1 MIEKICPVQYSEDIT
16 GSWKPIH
23 TAAEYGQLEVLKYIF
38 NQIDDKAP
46 KTHDGQVPLH
56 RAVKG
61 DILENCEFLIN
72 NVSDIDPVD
81 KYGFTPLHRAVL
93 QEHLPMCHLL
103 LESGANKSFRTAG

>member
-1 MIEKICPVQYSEDIT
+1 MALFTTIEKICPVQYSEDIT

-46 KTHDGQVPLH
+46 KTHDGQVPLQ

-61 DILENCEFLIN
+61 DILENCEFLIKN
-72 NVSDIDPVD
+72 GSDIDPVD
-81 KYGFTPLHRAVL
+81 SYGYTPLHRAVL
-93 QEHLPMCHLL
+93 QGHLPMCHLL
-103 LESGANKSFRTAG
+103 L